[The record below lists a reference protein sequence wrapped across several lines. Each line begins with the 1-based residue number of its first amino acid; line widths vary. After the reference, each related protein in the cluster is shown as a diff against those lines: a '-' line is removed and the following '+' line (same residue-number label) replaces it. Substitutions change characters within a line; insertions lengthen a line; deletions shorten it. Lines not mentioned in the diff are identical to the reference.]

1 YSYRKIDDQYHAVDL
16 DPYGTPAQF
25 LDGAVQCI
33 KKNGVLCVTAIDMPL
48 LCGNNPHS

>member
-1 YSYRKIDDQYHAVDL
+1 DDQYHAVDL